1 MSPTLARKMWRTLE
15 PYHGMIY
22 FTPHATRAYA
32 ALGVT
37 GRAGYF
43 ASRAA
48 AMGPVPAE
56 VVIATFYNFW
66 PGLVRSAIPGAW
78 DVAAPA
84 ALLDARLQ
92 AADAAL
98 REALGDDAVASDDM
112 VWAAGAAR
120 RAAEGCTAEGRPL
133 YAAHAG
139 LPGPDEP
146 HLALWHAVTLLRE
159 FRGDG
164 HIAALVLEGIDA
176 CESLVTHGAAGDG
189 VALGVLRSSRAW
201 PDDEWDAAR
210 GRLRDRGWLD
220 DADTLTPAG
229 AEARGR
235 VEQRTDEAAMAPWR
249 HLGEADA
256 DRLRA
261 TVRVWS
267 KSIVASGVLGGG
279 PS

>member
-1 MSPTLARKMWRTLE
+1 
-15 PYHGMIY
+15 
-22 FTPHATRAYA
+22 
-32 ALGVT
+32 
-37 GRAGYF
+37 
-43 ASRAA
+43 
-48 AMGPVPAE
+48 MGAVPAE
-56 VVIATFYNFW
+56 VVIATFYNFY

-78 DVAAPA
+78 DVASPA

-98 REALGDDAVASDDM
+98 RDALGDDAVASDDM
-112 VWAAGAAR
+112 VWAAELAR
-120 RAAEGCTAEGRPL
+120 RAPPRAAPPRAAPCTRRTPGCRGRR
-133 YAAHAG
+133 
-139 LPGPDEP
+139 EP

-176 CESLVTHGAAGDG
+176 CESLVTHGAAGEG
-189 VALGVLRSSRAW
+189 VALGVLQSSRAW

-220 DADTLTPAG
+220 DADTPTPAG
-229 AEARGR
+229 AEAHDR

-279 PS
+279 LG